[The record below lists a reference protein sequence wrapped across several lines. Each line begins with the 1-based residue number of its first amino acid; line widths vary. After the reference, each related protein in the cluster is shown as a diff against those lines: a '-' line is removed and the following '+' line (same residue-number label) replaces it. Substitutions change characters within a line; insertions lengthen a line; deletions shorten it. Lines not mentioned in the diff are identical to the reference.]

1 MDIEDI
7 GISLMEPAGSSQ
19 LVQLES
25 ELACYQELGF
35 RRVEINPARFHLI
48 VNGQLRSK
56 QLANFA
62 AVLKNFDLGYS
73 LHSLSRL
80 NLAYDPRL
88 ELCNQIMQSQIEIC
102 RAIRASCLVY
112 HSGLQSLEAI
122 YYGYGGRKSLYSD
135 AELSAG
141 ALREQEALRMH
152 ARMAAEADMIIGVE
166 NGVPVLW
173 EYELIEKFGR
183 PRSELVKHD
192 PALHFYPILR
202 QLESIDHPNIALAL
216 DVGHLFVAANQLGF
230 DFLEA
235 IQEASPW
242 VRHLHLSD
250 NFGQLE
256 QGSDQEDV
264 RIMYGESDLHLPPG
278 WGIIPFSDVFA
289 RLPNYEGALVLEI
302 KASFRDHL
310 DECLQNTRKFLAAS
324 RVLPP

>member
-1 MDIEDI
+1 MWNDPHVSI
-7 GISLMEPAGSSQ
+7 
-19 LVQLES
+19 
-25 ELACYQELGF
+25 
-35 RRVEINPARFHLI
+35 LI
-48 VNGQLRSK
+48 VICQLRLK

-62 AVLKNFDLGYS
+62 AVLESFDLRYS
-73 LHSLSRL
+73 LHSISRL

-88 ELCNQIMQSQIEIC
+88 ELCNQIMRSQIEIC
-102 RAIRASCLVY
+102 RAIHATCLVY

-122 YYGYGGRKSLYSD
+122 YHGYGGRRSLYSD

-152 ARMAAEADMIIGVE
+152 ARMAADADMIIGVE

-173 EYELIEKFGR
+173 EYELIEKFGQ

-192 PALHFYPILR
+192 PALHLRPILR
-202 QLESIDHPNIALAL
+202 QLESIDHPNVALAL
-216 DVGHLFVAANQLGF
+216 DVGHLLVAAKQLGF
-230 DFLEA
+230 DFLAA
-235 IQEASPW
+235 IEASPW

-278 WGIIPFSDVFA
+278 WGSIPFGDVFA